1 MKPERK
7 TGSRFA
13 FNHSDY
19 LIKFRIME
27 TNKEYKLV
35 PDFGFCLG
43 TGWKVMMDN
52 FLRLFL
58 IVLIM
63 AVLTAPFKIFNFH
76 FDIGDWHRFPFF
88 WHHHMDGEHMR
99 NLFTLGSLGI
109 FAVFFGLVAMLYGL
123 LVAPVFMYGSN
134 MIFLQAVRKIKPDF
148 EYLIKGFM
156 ENYLHI
162 ILANLLVFALVVLG
176 FFALIIPGI
185 IIACRLAFVSY
196 IIMDKK
202 LDPIEA
208 VELSWKL
215 TRGHGWQV
223 FLLGFVSIFIFIL
236 GFCLLFIGVFPAVMW
251 ISASFASLYE
261 SVLRDKEKPVEVTA
275 GPSGTSEA
283 V

>member
-1 MKPERK
+1 
-7 TGSRFA
+7 
-13 FNHSDY
+13 
-19 LIKFRIME
+19 ME

-35 PDFGFCLG
+35 PDFGYCLG

-58 IVLIM
+58 VIIILAIV
-63 AVLTAPFKIFNFH
+63 TAPFKIFNFH
-76 FDIGDWHRFPFF
+76 FNPSDIWRGPWNWNHG
-88 WHHHMDGEHMR
+88 WGHHMFNGSWNEGSDWGH
-99 NLFTLGSLGI
+99 NLFNIGALGI
-109 FAVFFGLVAMLYGL
+109 FAAFFGLLAMLYTF
-123 LVAPVFMYGSN
+123 LVKPVFVFGGN
-134 MIFLQAVRKIKPDF
+134 MIFVQAVRKTKPDL

-176 FFALIIPGI
+176 LFALIVPGI

-223 FLLGFVSIFIFIL
+223 FLLGFVSIFIVIL
-236 GFCLLFIGVFPAVMW
+236 GLCLLIVGVFPAIMW
-251 ISASFASLYE
+251 ISSSFASLYE
-261 SVLRDKEKPVEVTA
+261 SVLREKEPQVEI
-275 GPSGTSEA
+275 PA
-283 V
+283 VEKA